1 MKILVTGAA
10 GFTGRYMM
18 EFLATQKS
26 VQPVALIRSES
37 SDLSKKFVVSRVT
50 ADLLDRDR
58 LFEKISA
65 VCPDA
70 IIHLAGLPRGT
81 LDALLMTNVTGTRNL
96 LDAGMQANPD
106 CRVLVVSSSAVYGY
120 AGHTAIPESAPLKPL
135 SDYGLSKM
143 TQDTMSLMYHEI
155 KGAAVAVARP
165 FNLVGPNQSGS
176 FICGRIVNQIA
187 EINRGQKTDL
197 DLLETQS
204 YRDFVDVRDV
214 VRAYFALVSHP
225 EFSQYCAGK
234 AFNLGSGIPCSISE
248 IISTIEAITGNPY
261 NIQLPTVPPPIP
273 IPTQQSDNSRITATI
288 GWRSRIP
295 LKVSLID
302 MLDTV
307 SKCKNEFKDI
317 L

>member
-10 GFTGRYMM
+10 GFTGGYMM
-18 EFLATQKS
+18 EFLATHKG
-26 VQPVALIRSES
+26 VHPIALIRSES
-37 SDLSKKFVVSRVT
+37 SELPKISGVSWVT

-58 LFEKISA
+58 LFDTISA

-120 AGHTAIPESAPLKPL
+120 AGRAAIPESAPMKPL

-143 TQDTMSLMYHEI
+143 NQDTLSMMYHEI

-176 FICGRIVNQIA
+176 FICGRIVNQVA
-187 EINRGQKTDL
+187 EINQGQKTDL
-197 DLLETQS
+197 DLLEIQS
-204 YRDFVDVRDV
+204 YRDFIDVRDV
-214 VRAYFALVSHP
+214 VRGYFALVSHP

-234 AFNLGSGIPCSISE
+234 AFNLGSGIACSISE
-248 IISTIEAITGNPY
+248 IISTIEAITGNHY
-261 NIQLPTVPPPIP
+261 TIRLQTVPPSIP
-273 IPTQQSDNSRITATI
+273 IPTQQSDNSRITATT
-288 GWRSRIP
+288 GWMPMIP

-302 MLDTV
+302 MLDAANK
-307 SKCKNEFKDI
+307 S
-317 L
+317 

>member
-10 GFTGRYMM
+10 GFTGGYMM
-18 EFLATQKS
+18 EFLANQKGMH
-26 VQPVALIRSES
+26 PVALIRSES
-37 SDLSKKFVVSRVT
+37 SEHSKISGVSWVT

-58 LFEKISA
+58 LFDKISA
-65 VCPDA
+65 ICPDA
-70 IIHLAGLPRGT
+70 IIHLAGLSHGT
-81 LDALLMTNVTGTRNL
+81 LDTLLMTNVTGTRNL
-96 LDAGMQANPD
+96 LDAGMQANPY

-120 AGHTAIPESAPLKPL
+120 AGRAAIPESAPLKPL

-143 TQDTMSLMYHEI
+143 TQDALSLMYHEI

-176 FICGRIVNQIA
+176 FICGHIVNQIA
-187 EINRGQKTDL
+187 EINQGKKTGL

-214 VRAYFALVSHP
+214 VRGYFALVSHP

-234 AFNLGSGIPCSISE
+234 AFNLGSGIACSISE
-248 IISTIEAITGNPY
+248 IISTIEEITGNHY
-261 NIQLPTVPPPIP
+261 NIRLPTSSPPIP

-288 GWRSRIP
+288 GWKPMIL

-302 MLDTV
+302 MLDAV
-307 SKCKNEFKDI
+307 NKC
-317 L
+317 

>member
-1 MKILVTGAA
+1 
-10 GFTGRYMM
+10 MM
-18 EFLATQKS
+18 EYLASQMG
-26 VQPVALIRSES
+26 VDPIGLIRSES
-37 SDLSKKFVVSRVT
+37 SVHTKVSGVSWGV

-58 LFEKISA
+58 LFNKISA

-70 IIHLAGLPRGT
+70 IIHLAGLSHGT
-81 LDALLMTNVTGTRNL
+81 LDALFMTNVTGTRNL

-120 AGHTAIPESAPLKPL
+120 AGRAAIPESAPLKPL

-176 FICGRIVNQIA
+176 FICGRIVNQVA
-187 EINRGQKTDL
+187 EINQGQKTNL

-214 VRAYFALVSHP
+214 VRGYFTLVAHP

-234 AFNLGSGIPCSISE
+234 AFNLGSGIACSISE

-261 NIQLPTVPPPIP
+261 NICLLYTSPSPR
-273 IPTQQSDNSRITATI
+273 D
-288 GWRSRIP
+288 
-295 LKVSLID
+295 
-302 MLDTV
+302 
-307 SKCKNEFKDI
+307 
-317 L
+317 